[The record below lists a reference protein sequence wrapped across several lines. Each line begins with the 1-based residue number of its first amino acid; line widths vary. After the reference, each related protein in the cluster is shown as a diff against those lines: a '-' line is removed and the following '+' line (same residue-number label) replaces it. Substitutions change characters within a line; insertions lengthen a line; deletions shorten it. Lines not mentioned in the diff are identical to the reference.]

1 MPKGIE
7 DEGPEGNRV
16 RKELGSRFMTELAEE
31 YKCIGIQ
38 LGSQYIGSPL
48 IENDG
53 SEPPLDDPYVFSPSA
68 CPGCR
73 SPHVWMEDGSAL
85 FDHFGKW
92 FTLLCFDDNTAV
104 SKIKIAASKRSVP
117 LKVLTAP
124 KNIKDIY
131 KAELVL
137 IRPDQYVA
145 WRGDGNYLHPEKLL
159 KKVIGH

>member
-1 MPKGIE
+1 
-7 DEGPEGNRV
+7 
-16 RKELGSRFMTELAEE
+16 
-31 YKCIGIQ
+31 
-38 LGSQYIGSPL
+38 
-48 IENDG
+48 
-53 SEPPLDDPYVFSPSA
+53 
-68 CPGCR
+68 
-73 SPHVWMEDGSAL
+73 MEDGSAL

-104 SKIKIAASKRSVP
+104 SKIEIAASKRSVP

-131 KAELVL
+131 RAELVL

-145 WRGDGNYLHPEKLL
+145 WRGDGNSLHPEKLL